1 MLENM
6 QKGDINMNIIE
17 QIDIDS
23 KEALKNKDK
32 DKLTLLRMLK
42 TSLLNTKISLGHVL
56 SEDEVIGV
64 LRKEVKQRKDNI
76 EEYKKYGKDDV
87 VSTLESEVEII
98 NKYLPEELSND
109 VINNKL
115 DEIFDEVKP
124 QSIKD
129 MGKVMGKA
137 VSIFGNNVDK
147 GRLSNMIKERLGN
160 I

>member
-64 LRKEVKQRKDNI
+64 LRKEVKQRK
-76 EEYKKYGKDDV
+76 E
-87 VSTLESEVEII
+87 
-98 NKYLPEELSND
+98 
-109 VINNKL
+109 
-115 DEIFDEVKP
+115 
-124 QSIKD
+124 
-129 MGKVMGKA
+129 
-137 VSIFGNNVDK
+137 
-147 GRLSNMIKERLGN
+147 
-160 I
+160 